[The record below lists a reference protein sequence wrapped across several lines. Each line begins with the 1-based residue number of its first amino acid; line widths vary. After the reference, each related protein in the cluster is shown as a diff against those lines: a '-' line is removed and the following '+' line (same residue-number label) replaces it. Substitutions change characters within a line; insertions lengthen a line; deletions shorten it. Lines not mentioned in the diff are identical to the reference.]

1 MRLIKI
7 SLHPEFGDQ
16 ECPFRPERVFLL
28 IGALV
33 LIFSVG
39 SSSAQIDPTQFIDRS
54 SSGPQTISRNQ
65 LLAPGKAWHAI
76 ERAQKELVAG
86 HPDMAQR
93 EIARALGFAPHF
105 GVAKVMQGAID
116 LETRNEEGA
125 RTLFQQAIDDDPVL
139 GGAYAGMAVVL
150 IRQGRFQAALP
161 LLDRAEGLLPGAW
174 FVQFAKGW
182 AELELGDA
190 GAALK
195 QADAAER
202 IAGMDPEK
210 RSGVSYLRAMV
221 SLHLNDI
228 NAAQERLAETVAR
241 DRACEYAALAKR
253 ELERLQPLLAGK
265 R

>member
-1 MRLIKI
+1 MRLNFLF
-7 SLHPEFGDQ
+7 SG
-16 ECPFRPERVFLL
+16 FRDHASRTRRVLLPMAALLL
-28 IGALV
+28 IP
-33 LIFSVG
+33 SVE
-39 SSSAQIDPTQFIDRS
+39 SSFAQIDPAQFINRS

-116 LETRNEEGA
+116 LETGNEERA

-190 GAALK
+190 ELPSSRQTLPSELLDG
-195 QADAAER
+195 
-202 IAGMDPEK
+202 
-210 RSGVSYLRAMV
+210 LRKEIWRV
-221 SLHLNDI
+221 
-228 NAAQERLAETVAR
+228 
-241 DRACEYAALAKR
+241 
-253 ELERLQPLLAGK
+253 LLASNGVAPSGRYECCK
-265 R
+265 RTPGRGRRTRSRLRICSPCKERA

>member
-1 MRLIKI
+1 MAAL
-7 SLHPEFGDQ
+7 
-16 ECPFRPERVFLL
+16 LL
-28 IGALV
+28 IL
-33 LIFSVG
+33 SVE
-39 SSSAQIDPTQFIDRS
+39 SLFAQIDPAQFINRS

-86 HPDMAQR
+86 HLDMAKTD
-93 EIARALGFAPHF
+93 IARALEISPHF

-116 LETRNEEGA
+116 LETGNEEGA

-139 GGAYAGMAVVL
+139 GGAYAGMAVVW

-182 AELELGDA
+182 AELELGDT

-202 IAGMDPEK
+202 IAGMDSER

-228 NAAQERLAETVAR
+228 GAARERLAEAVVR

-253 ELERLQPLLAGK
+253 ELERIQPLLAGK

>member
-1 MRLIKI
+1 MRPIFL
-7 SLHPEFGDQ
+7 SSGFCDHAS
-16 ECPFRPERVFLL
+16 RTRRVLLPMAALLL
-28 IGALV
+28 IP
-33 LIFSVG
+33 SVE
-39 SSSAQIDPTQFIDRS
+39 SLFAQIDPAQLINRS

-161 LLDRAEGLLPGAW
+161 LLDRAGLLPGAW

-182 AELELGDA
+182 AERELGDS

-195 QADAAER
+195 QADFAER
-202 IAGMDPEK
+202 IAGSDSERDLVCPTCEQWC
-210 RSGVSYLRAMV
+210 RS
-221 SLHLNDI
+221 I
-228 NAAQERLAETVAR
+228 WTI
-241 DRACEYAALAKR
+241 
-253 ELERLQPLLAGK
+253 
-265 R
+265 

>member
-1 MRLIKI
+1 
-7 SLHPEFGDQ
+7 
-16 ECPFRPERVFLL
+16 
-28 IGALV
+28 
-33 LIFSVG
+33 
-39 SSSAQIDPTQFIDRS
+39 
-54 SSGPQTISRNQ
+54 
-65 LLAPGKAWHAI
+65 
-76 ERAQKELVAG
+76 
-86 HPDMAQR
+86 
-93 EIARALGFAPHF
+93 
-105 GVAKVMQGAID
+105 MQGAID
-116 LETRNEEGA
+116 LETGNEEGA

-182 AELELGDA
+182 AELELGNA

-202 IAGMDPEK
+202 IAGMDSEK

-228 NAAQERLAETVAR
+228 NAARERLAEAIAR
-241 DRACEYAALAKR
+241 DRASEYAALAKR
-253 ELERLQPLLAGK
+253 ELQRLQPLSAGT